1 MGTSSGR
8 LATFKLLPEPSGG
21 YKVKYAGSMMAEGN
35 IVSLSPINVD
45 TGEPAI
51 ATQEIVGSL
60 RNGIRVNGV
69 LLAVTGTGARI
80 FKPPAA
86 KGAHKS
92 WDDCI
97 CHQAAVSRFEAHT
110 FALVGLFGD
119 GTTKAFS
126 VPGLREIGS
135 TDISQLLDMRRLSAA
150 IVTPTG
156 NIVGWTGPSELALLN
171 VWGSGQDLWVMN
183 PCRRTNVDID
193 MKPELAPLIG
203 FSIQKCSS
211 HLGPLY
217 PTFNGFQELHM

>member
-1 MGTSSGR
+1 MGTTSGR
-8 LATFKLLPEPSGG
+8 LVTFKLLPEPSGG

-35 IVSLSPINVD
+35 IVSLSPIDVD

-51 ATQEIVGSL
+51 ATQEVVGNL
-60 RNGIRVNGV
+60 RNGVRVNGV
-69 LLAVTGTGARI
+69 LVAVMGNGARI

-150 IVTPTG
+150 IITPTG
-156 NIVGWTGPSELALLN
+156 NVVGWTGPSELALLN
-171 VWGSGQDLWVMN
+171 VWGSGQDLWVMSLC
-183 PCRRTNVDID
+183 PRRNVDVN
-193 MKPELAPLIG
+193 MKPGLAPSIDC
-203 FSIQKCSS
+203 SIQKCSF
-211 HLGPLY
+211 HLGPPY
-217 PTFNGFQELHM
+217 QIFNGYQERHM